1 MNRYSIGIEID
12 NAGRL
17 EKNGEEYTSWFRR
30 SYSDSDVFEG
40 INRNESTPSFWHRFT
55 EEQVALVEEIYKL
68 LVESY
73 GIHQILGHEEISPSR
88 KVDPGPAFPLD
99 KMLDRILR
107 GDRHED
113 LAEEVTDQPGAGVV
127 TANKLN
133 IRSGPGTHA
142 DVSGDPLPKG
152 TVVHIKDKTDE
163 WYEVVVESQGW
174 VSKKFVKKV

>member
-73 GIHQILGHEEISPSR
+73 GIHQILGHEEISPRR
-88 KVDPGPAFPLD
+88 KVGPGPAFPLD
-99 KMLDRILR
+99 KMRDRIFR
-107 GDRHED
+107 
-113 LAEEVTDQPGAGVV
+113 
-127 TANKLN
+127 
-133 IRSGPGTHA
+133 
-142 DVSGDPLPKG
+142 GDPLPKG
-152 TVVHIKDKTDE
+152 TVVHIKDETDE